1 MPGSRAIEDLCDD
14 DFEGSHNEHRI
25 FSEIF
30 FGNDTAVSS
39 KRCLVTG
46 VINFEADNSKYT
58 DILLCSNSENSSI
71 TSQCSSKTPFVE
83 DSYNVTEKSGGAPAS
98 MCVPE
103 RLVFPERD
111 DQNSSVKRMK
121 FSFDELSNTR
131 PDMGKALNSTVLTK
145 EVVAGMSCPVTD
157 PACQTVK
164 LHLVDTSN
172 HGVTSSCYL
181 VKQPVDR
188 GGDVDHFNVI
198 KHRSTSLDGNDSKE
212 MAVGKAIASPISQE
226 SFATRL
232 AVASPSMTVAE
243 KSESS
248 LHDVGRSNAF
258 DSLGLDVGD
267 VSLKMGT
274 KTDARSLLQGHIVQ
288 LLTAAGWKIET
299 RRRPSRKYMDTVYR
313 APGGRLFREFTKAW
327 RACGQIIFA
336 DRYNLVPEDEGKEW
350 TDIHQ
355 FYTDLLNTLT
365 NFEKEITQSD
375 PANALA
381 HRWSLLDPFVFVV
394 FINRKIGSLKKGDVV
409 KAAPT
414 LVVDKSEK
422 TNTILAL
429 DNAESFGISCSQ
441 KVPVQVSDTSPATKS
456 ALTVSDGSCHAYDV
470 QSGNGSFSKYGG
482 QTKDNTSKCL
492 TDVSIYIADKAVDIT
507 NSAENQCFG
516 ISGTKRSND
525 LTSLA
530 PCGSDSTCVQSGSCL
545 YGVPTASRDVNN
557 VVGMSEFA
565 SPHQDKNKISQSCNK
580 QTSEDDVEA
589 PKQDLGNVP
598 MHSWEERLKLFEG
611 QENDKVGYHLPNS
624 LHDSVNCRNDALVHS
639 HCFVTSGVPQQSGQ
653 SKDDIEKCI
662 EALNLDTEDKYS
674 PPNEKAK
681 KKSRRKS
688 KKISEIKL
696 TPVDQSDILDV
707 TLPEKTEEQD
717 IYAIST
723 QVEPK
728 EVQEYLVTN
737 ATIQGS
743 HHNSSALSSC
753 QHEIAK
759 KCSKFKKIH
768 RDCDGPRTGR
778 KKPVT
783 CEIKDDDLLVAA
795 IIKNKDCIQNI
806 TGSSS
811 KMKPHKLRGRGK
823 LKKQKGGCRLL
834 PRTVGKPGKLV
845 RNGVWF
851 MEGTRTILS
860 WMIVSGVICLNDV
873 IQFRNP
879 QDAENTRKDSLP
891 LYIKIVFLCI
901 GTLFSTYDLYVHLRR
916 SNQCSRSLLCGASTS
931 FDTLNGVEKLV
942 EHVASRPR
950 KAGGTRGTNAHD
962 DDYICSLCAASS
974 RLFCSG
980 PCMVSDHSVV
990 LEEMVLCRT
999 SWFKIILTS
1008 DKVGD
1013 IGKRKDGESSSI
1025 RGDIDHE
1032 ACLKDEHK
1040 CKGVVSSNWF
1050 CSGSCQE
1057 IYSGLQ
1063 SHVGIINHIADGFS
1077 WTLLRCIHEDQKV
1090 HSAPWLALKAECNS
1104 KLAVALTIME
1114 ECFQSMV
1121 DPRTGIDMI
1130 PHVLYNWR
1138 SDFARLNFHGFYTVI
1153 LEKDD
1158 VLISVASVRVHG
1170 KAVAEMPLIATCSNY
1185 RRKGMCRRLM
1195 AAIEEMLISFKVE
1208 KLVISAIPALVETWT
1223 KGFGFTPMEKVE
1235 TQSLNNI
1242 NLMVFPGTVHLKK
1255 SLYGDQKADRQ
1266 LGMNELTEVVTCT
1279 EGEPIIGSDNKTGA
1293 ETKTVKGLLLRP
1305 AQYDQTDAKDVQLCP
1320 THFDQPDFE
1329 ADNDAGGETKPVK
1342 GIQQSHFDQ
1351 TDNEIGAN
1359 IKGDNEFGTDMQNK
1373 LVECKN
1379 LQDSAD
1385 RKCSRQEQFSKLSSD
1400 EPDLTCGEI
1409 MGKMVSIVESPC
1421 MDDETQVSLD
1431 SHRKP

>member
-879 QDAENTRKDSLP
+879 QDAVIKDGLVSSKGIICKCCNQVLSVSQFKIHAGFGLNRPCLNLFMESGKPFTLCQLQTWSAEYKSRKSGNKTGTVEADEDDKNDDSCGLCGEGGELICCDNCPSAFHQACLLLQELP
-891 LYIKIVFLCI
+891 AGSWYCSNCTCWIC
-901 GTLFSTYDLYVHLRR
+901 GDLV
-916 SNQCSRSLLCGASTS
+916 NDKGASTS
-931 FDTLNGVEKLV
+931 FDTLKCSQC
-942 EHVASRPR
+942 EH
-950 KAGGTRGTNAHD
+950 K
-962 DDYICSLCAASS
+962 Y
-974 RLFCSG
+974 
-980 PCMVSDHSVV
+980 
-990 LEEMVLCRT
+990 
-999 SWFKIILTS
+999 
-1008 DKVGD
+1008 
-1013 IGKRKDGESSSI
+1013 
-1025 RGDIDHE
+1025 HE
-1032 ACLKDEHK
+1032 ACLKDENK

-1342 GIQQSHFDQ
+1342 EQTSGMQELARFCRQKVQS
-1351 TDNEIGAN
+1351 A
-1359 IKGDNEFGTDMQNK
+1359 GTIFK
-1373 LVECKN
+1373 AVLRRAGFN
-1379 LQDSAD
+1379 LW
-1385 RKCSRQEQFSKLSSD
+1385 
-1400 EPDLTCGEI
+1400 GNH
-1409 MGKMVSIVESPC
+1409 G
-1421 MDDETQVSLD
+1421 
-1431 SHRKP
+1431 